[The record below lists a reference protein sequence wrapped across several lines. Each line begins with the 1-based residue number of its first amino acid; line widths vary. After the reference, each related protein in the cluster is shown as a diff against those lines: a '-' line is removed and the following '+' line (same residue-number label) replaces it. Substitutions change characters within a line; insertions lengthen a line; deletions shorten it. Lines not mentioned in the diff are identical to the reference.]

1 MADPAPLNAPPPRA
15 STLTHLR
22 SLRPREA
29 LLLVQM
35 VAMIAALK
43 VLQRFVSLPTLIRLF
58 DVPRPHPEQRLHP
71 KRLAWLAS
79 GLLRRLF
86 GQDYC
91 MPRSLVL
98 FHFMRKWAYPVQIHF
113 GVAMRE
119 GELKG
124 HAWVTLGDLPF
135 AERGD
140 PRRSYKTMYSYPSDV
155 S

>member
-1 MADPAPLNAPPPRA
+1 MADSAPPSAPPPRA

-35 VAMIAALK
+35 VAMVAALS
-43 VLQRFVSLPTLIRLF
+43 VLQRAVSLPTLIRLF
-58 DVPRPHPEQRLHP
+58 DVRRPRPRGRLHP
-71 KRLAWLAS
+71 KRLAWLAN

-98 FHFMRKWAYPVQIHF
+98 FHFMRKWGYPTRLHF
-113 GVAMRE
+113 GVARRD
-119 GELKG
+119 GDLKG
-124 HAWVTLGDLPF
+124 HAWVTLGELPF

-140 PRRSYKTMYSYPSDV
+140 PRRSYKTMYAYPADV
-155 S
+155 

>member
-1 MADPAPLNAPPPRA
+1 MADSATPSAPPPRA
-15 STLTHLR
+15 STFTHLR

-35 VAMIAALK
+35 VAMVAALK
-43 VLQRFVSLPTLIRLF
+43 VLQRVVSLPTLLRLF
-58 DVPRPHPEQRLHP
+58 DVRRPRPERRLHP

-91 MPRSLVL
+91 MPRSIVL
-98 FHFMRKWAYPVQIHF
+98 FHFMRKWGYPTRLHF
-113 GVAMRE
+113 GVARRE
-119 GELKG
+119 GALKG

-140 PRRSYKTMYSYPSDV
+140 PRRSYKTMYTYPA
-155 S
+155 